1 MSTCVVSIYTL
12 GLNTSHF
19 YYGKVGNSALG
30 KQRQGDRHKFKVNV
44 VHGGVPGQPS
54 QPSEAL
60 SQKIKN

>member
-12 GLNTSHF
+12 GLNT
-19 YYGKVGNSALG
+19 GNSALG
-30 KQRQGDRHKFKVNV
+30 KQRHGDRHKFKVDV
-44 VHGGVPGQPS
+44 VHGGVPGQPI

>member
-12 GLNTSHF
+12 CLNTSHF
-19 YYGKVGNSALG
+19 YYGKVRKLSTGEAEAWD
-30 KQRQGDRHKFKVNV
+30 QHKFKVSL
-44 VHGGVPGQPS
+44 VHGGVPGQPI